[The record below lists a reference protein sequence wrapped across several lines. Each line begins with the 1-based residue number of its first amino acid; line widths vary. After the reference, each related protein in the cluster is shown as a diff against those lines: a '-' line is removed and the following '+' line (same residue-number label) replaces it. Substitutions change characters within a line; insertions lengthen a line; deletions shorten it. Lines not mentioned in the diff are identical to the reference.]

1 MPPLAFLGALIAGGY
16 WLFGP
21 TGQTP
26 TTTVMSQPTA
36 TADAGKTR
44 AQVAVATTRP
54 PPTIVAP
61 METEAPP
68 PTEIHTGAPMDTQPP
83 ATTEDIVPAPAETQA
98 GGARNRQPQSQPAPP
113 QPPAADAGGPAPRA
127 VAIAP
132 QPPVAPTESSQAAAA
147 PAVPATAEK
156 PGLVF
161 VQLASMTTE
170 AGATAEWQRLQ
181 NRMPDLLG
189 SRQPDISKDQQ
200 HGRTWWRLR
209 TGGFEQ
215 AAQATEFCG
224 RVRAKG
230 LNCFVSTAD

>member
-68 PTEIHTGAPMDTQPP
+68 PTE
-83 ATTEDIVPAPAETQA
+83 DIVPAPAETQA

-113 QPPAADAGGPAPRA
+113 QPPAADAGGPAPPA

-215 AAQATEFCG
+215 AAQAAEFCG